1 MRISDWSSDVCS
13 SDLALAAEV
22 GLQDKLKPKID
33 PATAGRLANLKAL
46 EKQMGRIRELYRQ
59 GPGATKGVSG
69 LGDFLPTEV
78 NSKFDSAGA
87 GITQLAQAAF
97 RVPGT
102 GEQSDRELQPF
113 VAAKQPSSWD
123 KDRKSTRLN
132 SSH

>member
-1 MRISDWSSDVCS
+1 MQSTNLGNQRTQQQMATDAAIAPWALRQAKAS
-13 SDLALAAEV
+13 ALAAEV

-69 LGDFLPTEV
+69 LGDFL
-78 NSKFDSAGA
+78 
-87 GITQLAQAAF
+87 
-97 RVPGT
+97 
-102 GEQSDRELQPF
+102 
-113 VAAKQPSSWD
+113 
-123 KDRKSTRLN
+123 DRKSTRLN